1 MRTALFPQ
9 TFWEQLFPQI
19 CWNSILGVPIGGLIQ
34 IVGTPNG
41 GFLLAVSTNL
51 SEQYTFYNAAHFKDL
66 YIQVGPTLM
75 NFDLVLTL
83 KVKPLI

>member
-1 MRTALFPQ
+1 MFVGTALFPQ
-9 TFWEQLFPQI
+9 ILWEQLFQQI

-51 SEQYTFYNAAHFKDL
+51 SEQYTFYNAAIILLK
-66 YIQVGPTLM
+66 PTNLRFPYQLD
-75 NFDLVLTL
+75 NLQ
-83 KVKPLI
+83 K

>member
-1 MRTALFPQ
+1 MLPFTNQKEISWLAPSHWLCYKF
-9 TFWEQLFPQI
+9 
-19 CWNSILGVPIGGLIQ
+19 
-34 IVGTPNG
+34 VGTAVPTNLSEP
-41 GFLLAVSTNL
+41 GFLLAVPTNL